1 MKKVLII
8 GATGSLAKYVVE
20 AVKPLENIELTL
32 FVRNKNRLSK
42 DLSDNCEII
51 EGDALNFNDIKNAV
65 KGKDI
70 VYINLDG
77 DLETMTGNIVQA
89 MREEK
94 VKRIIGISSIG
105 IYTVPLRPVLVPY
118 RKLADIIENSG
129 LNYTILRPDWFTNV
143 DEVDYETTIKG
154 SPEIGSAI
162 SRKSIADF
170 VSKLINYPNLYINE
184 NLGISKPN

>member
-20 AVKPLENIELTL
+20 AVKPLDNIELTL

-42 DLSDNCEII
+42 DLSDDCEIM
-51 EGDALNFNDIKNAV
+51 EGDALNFIDIKNAV

-77 DLETMTGNIVQA
+77 DLEIMTGNIVKA
-89 MREEK
+89 MQEEK

-129 LNYTILRPDWFTNV
+129 LKYTILRPDWFTNV
-143 DEVDYETTIKG
+143 DEIDYETTIKG

-170 VSKLINYPNLYINE
+170 VSKLINYPDLYINE